1 MKNISGTTDSQN
13 KPSSTAGEFLSK
25 AQVIAWCFAFSS
37 ETVLAVVGNLLT
49 IAIFAFNKKL
59 RTKKSFY
66 LVMNMAFADLLFAG
80 VCFPVRIY
88 SLATHKHFQFRR
100 SSTIFRVIYTA
111 STQASFITAVLMAAE
126 RFYAIYWPL
135 KHRTI
140 SMRAWLVILTAWT
153 LAFLLTVFLLHL
165 TNSQPLAQNVFICLY
180 GLFLVVTICSVNI
193 SIWRKFQQKTVP
205 HNHQNRALQNQR
217 LTKALFLVSVF
228 TLSSWVPVVVTNFIS
243 IFGFHV
249 STNIL
254 LLNSFIYLSNSFIN
268 PIVYA
273 LRIPEFKEA
282 LRLCCAVRREGEGNT
297 GRVNMAADHNHVQ
310 VSFDQEIAED
320 TKL

>member
-13 KPSSTAGEFLSK
+13 EPSSTAGEFLSK

-49 IAIFAFNKKL
+49 IAIFPFNKKL
-59 RTKKSFY
+59 RTKKSLY

-88 SLATHKHFQFRR
+88 SLAAHKHFQFRR

-111 STQASFITAVLMAAE
+111 SPQASFITAVLMAAE
-126 RFYAIYWPL
+126 RFYAIHWPL

-153 LAFLLTVFLLHL
+153 LAFFLTVFLLHL
-165 TNSQPLAQNVFICLY
+165 TNRPLPQNVFICLY
-180 GLFLVVTICSVNI
+180 GLFLVVTICSLNI

-205 HNHQNRALQNQR
+205 RYHQKRALQNQR
-217 LTKALFLVSVF
+217 LTKALCLFL
-228 TLSSWVPVVVTNFIS
+228 L
-243 IFGFHV
+243 
-249 STNIL
+249 
-254 LLNSFIYLSNSFIN
+254 
-268 PIVYA
+268 
-273 LRIPEFKEA
+273 
-282 LRLCCAVRREGEGNT
+282 
-297 GRVNMAADHNHVQ
+297 
-310 VSFDQEIAED
+310 
-320 TKL
+320 